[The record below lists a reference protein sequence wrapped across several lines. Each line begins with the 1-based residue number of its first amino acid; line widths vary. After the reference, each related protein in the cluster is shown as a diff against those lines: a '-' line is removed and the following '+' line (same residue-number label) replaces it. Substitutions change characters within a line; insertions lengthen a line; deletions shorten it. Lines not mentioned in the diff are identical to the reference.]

1 MHSRFTPLRVFSLS
15 SPLSLHDIRARRRIE
30 TLIMVDSSSLPK
42 VTKSEENKAIAIP
55 HSTVPH
61 PVGFHVPIKLTR
73 ENFPL
78 WKTQLFPLLNY
89 HDLAHIL
96 MQDLP
101 ISTQIADHDGITVNA
116 AYQTWW
122 HQDQQVLS
130 LIVTS
135 LSKSVLPYV
144 VRKLTT
150 KEAWS
155 ALMKHCSSTNPSRIM
170 HLHNRLHNTQKGT
183 RSIAKFVQDI
193 QRTCDELAAAANSVQ
208 ESVSTYALLHG
219 LGSAYSTFS
228 TGISSNLINL
238 GFDDV
243 VAQINSYED
252 LMKFSHPAKDITV
265 SDFPPKANQTQITS
279 SSRGRGCNNG
289 RNNHGRG
296 RNGGRYIPRFQLCGQ
311 FGHRILECRER
322 FNKLFYGQQN
332 SPPNH
337 TNQDFPQAYNTNMQL
352 PQVYTTNLQPVHTPQ
367 DHSAWYPDSGATHH
381 VTNNAHN
388 LINPKIYQGPDQLH
402 VGNDTGL
409 VIHSTGSSSLISR
422 SLPLKLVNILHV
434 PDIQKNLL
442 SIFRLTNDNSVFVE
456 FHATYCIVTD
466 EITGRPL
473 HRGTVKDGLYLLA
486 QARPPEV
493 NIGERIGV
501 DLWHH
506 HLRHPKMRLLQSV
519 ISTYGLPMLSVSKT
533 LSCDACLSSKSHHL
547 PYSKSTHQTSRALK
561 IIHSDL
567 WGPSPIISHLG
578 NWYYVLFID
587 DFTRYTWLYP
597 LKLKSNVLSVFTDF
611 QLRVEKQFS
620 QKILSLQSDW
630 GGKFQGRSKHLTQQG
645 ISHRVSCSHTL
656 AQNGTTERKHRHI
669 VETTLSLLHH
679 SSVPHKY
686 WDEAVCT
693 AVYLINRLP
702 TSILHNRSPYQLV
715 YHREPTY
722 SLLKSFGCSCYPCLR
737 PYASTKFDPRS
748 EQCIFLGYSAVH
760 LGYQCLS
767 LTTGKIYISRDVVFQ
782 ENDYPYKLPFLS
794 PFNSNSFLGL
804 LGPPPT
810 QPSPP
815 SGSASS
821 SLNNNSTFFLPM
833 NHPEPSSTPSIVT
846 PPSTYSSLDTPQPD
860 PPHTSHDN
868 EPPSESLASPA
879 SLASSHLPSSNPL
892 SPSNLDFRTSPSE
905 VKTRR
910 LSDVLRTVDLS
921 KSPHSPKY
929 PLPMC
934 LLTSTTSS
942 PEPEPTT
949 FLSAS
954 QHPAWNATMSDEL
967 TALLQN
973 QTWQLVPRPL
983 HHPVIGCKWVYK
995 TKPSLA
1001 GAPLRYKARLVAKG
1015 FHQEGGIDYHE
1026 TFSPIIKTTTIRL
1039 LLALAISKQW
1049 HICQLD
1055 ISNAF
1060 LHGDLTEL
1068 IYMEQPP
1075 GFHHPHYPHHVCQL
1089 RKSLYGLKQA
1099 PREWFRKL
1107 TGRLLNLGFHGS
1119 KTNPSLYFLTTRPL
1133 YILIYVD
1140 NILILGPS
1148 LSPIHQL
1155 ITSLKTHFR
1164 RKDLGPASRF
1174 LSIELHKHR
1183 DGFTLTQTHYT
1194 LSILHL
1200 LKMEHCK
1207 PLPTPS
1213 LATCPMTVRF
1223 RASLNHKN
1231 AGQTKFMKPN
1241 SQR

>member
-15 SPLSLHDIRARRRIE
+15 SPLSLHGIRARRRIE

-55 HSTVPH
+55 HSTAPH
-61 PVGFHVPIKLTR
+61 LVGFHVPIKLTR

-89 HDLAHIL
+89 HDPAHIL

-144 VRKLTT
+144 VRKLTA

-322 FNKLFYGQQN
+322 FNKSFYGQQN

-367 DHSAWYPDSGATHH
+367 DHSVWYPDSGATHH

-402 VGNDTGL
+402 VGNDIGL

-422 SLPLKLVNILHV
+422 SLPIKLVNILHV

-442 SIFRLTNDNSVFVE
+442 SVFRLTNDNFVFVE

-506 HLRHPKMRLLQSV
+506 HLGHPKMRLLQSV
-519 ISTYGLPMLSVSKT
+519 ISTYGLSMLSVSKT

-587 DFTRYTWLYP
+587 DFTRYTW
-597 LKLKSNVLSVFTDF
+597 
-611 QLRVEKQFS
+611 
-620 QKILSLQSDW
+620 
-630 GGKFQGRSKHLTQQG
+630 
-645 ISHRVSCSHTL
+645 
-656 AQNGTTERKHRHI
+656 
-669 VETTLSLLHH
+669 
-679 SSVPHKY
+679 
-686 WDEAVCT
+686 
-693 AVYLINRLP
+693 
-702 TSILHNRSPYQLV
+702 
-715 YHREPTY
+715 
-722 SLLKSFGCSCYPCLR
+722 
-737 PYASTKFDPRS
+737 
-748 EQCIFLGYSAVH
+748 
-760 LGYQCLS
+760 
-767 LTTGKIYISRDVVFQ
+767 
-782 ENDYPYKLPFLS
+782 
-794 PFNSNSFLGL
+794 
-804 LGPPPT
+804 
-810 QPSPP
+810 
-815 SGSASS
+815 
-821 SLNNNSTFFLPM
+821 
-833 NHPEPSSTPSIVT
+833 
-846 PPSTYSSLDTPQPD
+846 
-860 PPHTSHDN
+860 
-868 EPPSESLASPA
+868 
-879 SLASSHLPSSNPL
+879 
-892 SPSNLDFRTSPSE
+892 
-905 VKTRR
+905 
-910 LSDVLRTVDLS
+910 
-921 KSPHSPKY
+921 
-929 PLPMC
+929 
-934 LLTSTTSS
+934 
-942 PEPEPTT
+942 
-949 FLSAS
+949 
-954 QHPAWNATMSDEL
+954 
-967 TALLQN
+967 
-973 QTWQLVPRPL
+973 QLVPRPL

-1001 GAPLRYKARLVAKG
+1001 GAPLRYKARLISKG

-1060 LHGDLTEL
+1060 LHGNLTEL

-1089 RKSLYGLKQA
+1089 RNPSMASNKPPESGFA
-1099 PREWFRKL
+1099 NSP
-1107 TGRLLNLGFHGS
+1107 GDLNLGFHGS
-1119 KTNPSLYFLTTRPL
+1119 KTDPSLYFLTTRPL

-1174 LSIELHKHR
+1174 LSIELHKH
-1183 DGFTLTQTHYT
+1183 
-1194 LSILHL
+1194 
-1200 LKMEHCK
+1200 
-1207 PLPTPS
+1207 
-1213 LATCPMTVRF
+1213 
-1223 RASLNHKN
+1223 
-1231 AGQTKFMKPN
+1231 
-1241 SQR
+1241 